1 MNNKGTKYG
10 IILLLLI
17 LALTGANLLF
27 GSVNIPAEAVWHI
40 LTGNEVEKAS
50 WSFIVWESRLP
61 QAITALLCGMALAA
75 SGLMLQTTF
84 NKSRL
89 PQAITALLCGM
100 ALAASGL
107 MLQTTFN
114 NPLADP
120 SILGISSGASLG
132 VALVMLAGAGT
143 ITAGVFTLSGFLS
156 VIIGA
161 FIGSMLVMGIALVML
176 AGAGTITAGVF
187 TLSGFLSVIIG
198 AFIGSML
205 VMGIIL
211 FFSTLIKNSIMLLI
225 IGIMIGYIT
234 SSAISLLNFFSTAEG
249 VHSYM
254 IWGMG
259 NFGGVSLQQL
269 PFFSLVTAAGLL
281 ITILLIKP
289 LNALLLGTRYAENL
303 GINIRRTRNL
313 LLVATG
319 LLTATTTA
327 FCGPISFIGLAVPH
341 IARLMLGTSNH
352 NSLLPVTMLTGGAI
366 ALLCNFI
373 CILPGEAGIIPLNA
387 VTPVIG
393 APIIIYVIVNQR
405 KIQYFN

>member
-1 MNNKGTKYG
+1 MKNKGTKYG

-27 GSVNIPAEAVWHI
+27 GSVNIPTEAVWHI

-61 QAITALLCGMALAA
+61 QVVTALLCGMALA
-75 SGLMLQTTF
+75 S
-84 NKSRL
+84 
-89 PQAITALLCGM
+89 
-100 ALAASGL
+100 SGL

-143 ITAGVFTLSGFLS
+143 ITAGVFTLSGF
-156 VIIGA
+156 I
-161 FIGSMLVMGIALVML
+161 
-176 AGAGTITAGVF
+176 
-187 TLSGFLSVIIG
+187 SVIIG

-269 PFFSLVTAAGLL
+269 PFFSLVTATGLL

-313 LLVATG
+313 LLIATG
-319 LLTATTTA
+319 ILTATTTA

-352 NSLLPVTMLTGGAI
+352 NSLLPVTMLTGGVI
-366 ALLCNFI
+366 ALVCNFI